1 MNLIIWLV
9 VGGLVGWVASLI
21 MKTDAQQGLVL
32 NVVVGVVGALL
43 GGWLLS
49 PMVGAGTVN
58 QGDFSLMGL
67 LVSLAGAVILLA
79 VVNLVRRGTA
89 RA

>member
-9 VGGLVGWVASLI
+9 VGGLIGWVASLI
-21 MKTDAQQGLVL
+21 MKTDAQQGMVL
-32 NVVVGVVGALL
+32 NIVVGIVGALL

-67 LVSLAGAVILLA
+67 LVSLAGAIILLV